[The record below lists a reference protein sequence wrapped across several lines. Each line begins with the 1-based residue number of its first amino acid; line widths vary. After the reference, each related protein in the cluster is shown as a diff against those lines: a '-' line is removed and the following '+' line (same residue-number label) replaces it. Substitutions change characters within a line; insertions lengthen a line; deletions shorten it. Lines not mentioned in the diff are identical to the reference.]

1 MGERF
6 FEAIAAGK
14 IPPPECAK
22 TLGLDIIAYDLD
34 AHTVE
39 LTFDGK
45 PEFANPIGI
54 VQGGFL
60 SAMLDDT
67 MGLASA
73 TAMNVGEFA
82 PTLGLN
88 VQFHRPARI
97 GKLTGKGRVTMRGKE
112 NLPSRGRTVSGRQA
126 GCECYGDGDISE
138 DCIVTERS
146 DE

>member
-1 MGERF
+1 MAERF

-14 IPPPECAK
+14 LPPPECAK
-22 TLGLDIIAYDLD
+22 TLGLEIIAYDLD

-39 LTFDGK
+39 LSFDGK

-88 VQFHRPARI
+88 VQFHRPAKI
-97 GKLTGKGRVTMRGKE
+97 GKLTGKGRITMRGRE
-112 NLPSRGRTVSGRQA
+112 IFHLAADLFQ
-126 GCECYGDGDISE
+126 DGKLVASATATAMFRKIAS
-138 DCIVTERS
+138 
-146 DE
+146 

>member
-1 MGERF
+1 MAERF
-6 FEAIAAGK
+6 FEAIAAGRL
-14 IPPPECAK
+14 PPPECAK

-39 LTFDGK
+39 LSFDGK

-73 TAMNVGEFA
+73 TAMHVGEFA

-88 VQFHRPARI
+88 VQFHRPAKI
-97 GKLTGKGRVTMRGKE
+97 GKLMGKGRITMRGRE
-112 NLPSRGRTVSGRQA
+112 IFHLAAELFQ
-126 GCECYGDGDISE
+126 DGKLVASATATAMFRKIAS
-138 DCIVTERS
+138 
-146 DE
+146 

>member
-1 MGERF
+1 MSERF
-6 FEAIAAGK
+6 FEAIAAGRL
-14 IPPPECAK
+14 PPPECAK
-22 TLGLDIIAYDLD
+22 TLGLEIIGYDLD

-82 PTLGLN
+82 PTLNMN
-88 VQFHRPARI
+88 VQFHRPAKI
-97 GKLTGKGRVTMRGKE
+97 GRLTGKGRITMRGKE
-112 NLPSRGRTVSGRQA
+112 IFHLAAELFQ
-126 GCECYGDGDISE
+126 DGKLVASATATAMFRKIAS
-138 DCIVTERS
+138 
-146 DE
+146 

>member
-1 MGERF
+1 MSKRF
-6 FEAIAAGK
+6 FEAIAAGRL
-14 IPPPECAK
+14 PPPECAK
-22 TLGLDIIAYDLD
+22 TLGLEIIGYDLD

-82 PTLGLN
+82 PTLNMN
-88 VQFHRPARI
+88 VQFHRPAKI
-97 GKLTGKGRVTMRGKE
+97 GKLTGKGRITMRGKE
-112 NLPSRGRTVSGRQA
+112 IFHLAAELFQ
-126 GCECYGDGDISE
+126 DGKLVASATATAMFRKIAS
-138 DCIVTERS
+138 
-146 DE
+146 